1 MVELCWEVLASAQGE
16 KCLDVV
22 ALVQKSGR
30 ILDIRCHL
38 KEEGFK
44 VDKLTDSEV
53 SILFFALN
61 GILVMVDDKS
71 SFQYV
76 TLSIEELRN
85 MSAVGYL
92 LPPDEKSNTTNI
104 LKFNSLDVINKYL
117 KEGRFHFIKLV
128 PLEEPLE
135 RGTFIAKP
143 TGMRNYPKALG
154 HKFYSMLCLNNTH
167 AFYTR
172 LIYDN
177 NVKIMAGGS
186 VYEAKRISRIAK
198 SSFMVTGYFK
208 FFDICDKV
216 VSVPIWSLEGYE
228 KEPENSIVSALQN
241 GVCKYKNSYVTT
253 NHEIL
258 QRYYGVD
265 YIRELETY
273 SVRCR
278 MALEELY
285 ANYSYKT
292 MEHIQEYYD
301 IREGRTLDGFA
312 HYLQDEIKKG
322 NSQGSNCIV
331 ARSLTPVGQIKTGH
345 KSYYVTINLDSIKE
359 LEIVEDYTKL
369 MPKVFTF
376 TAISGTAG
384 LKTVTI
390 HSTEATAYEKAKKV
404 FEDKYGK
411 IARFVSLCDS
421 IDWCL
426 VKGKT
431 VVRFSANQVA
441 DLTTELKKGYSQNF
455 LNWFR
460 VLSDILTVYN
470 YNYNIFEPCAK
481 YLFANKLSKKSK
493 AENLDEITV
502 SECLIDLIELMTD
515 SEAAQKELETAYTD
529 IAYKSAYKLWKY
541 YNESP
546 KRVQEAIK
554 TENGLISTDFADF
567 KVDKTGDKLSSKVRL
582 KFKGQYL
589 GVKCF
594 KEEEPYKAFK

>member
-1 MVELCWEVLASAQGE
+1 MVELVWEVLASAQGE

-44 VDKLTDSEV
+44 VDKLTDLEV

-76 TLSIEELRN
+76 TLSLNELKN
-85 MSAVGYL
+85 MHYLGYL
-92 LPPDEKSNTTNI
+92 LPPDEKSNTTSI

-128 PLEEPLE
+128 PLEDALE
-135 RGTFIAKP
+135 RGAFIAKP

-172 LIYDN
+172 LTHDS
-177 NVKIMAGGS
+177 NVKIMVGGS
-186 VYEAKRISRIAK
+186 VYEAKRVSGVAK
-198 SSFMVTGYFK
+198 SSFSATGYFK
-208 FFDICDKV
+208 FYDICDKV

-228 KEPENSIVSALQN
+228 LEPENSVVSALQN

-253 NHEIL
+253 NHKIL
-258 QRYYGVD
+258 EQYYGVD

-278 MALEELY
+278 MALEEMY
-285 ANYSYKT
+285 TSYSYKT
-292 MEHIQEYYD
+292 MEQVQEYYN
-301 IREGRTLDGFA
+301 IREGRTLDGFI

-322 NSQGSNCIV
+322 KSQGSNCIV
-331 ARSLTPVGQIKTGH
+331 ARSLTPIGQIKTGH

-359 LEIVEDYTKL
+359 LEIIEDYTKL

-411 IARFVSLCDS
+411 IMRFISLYDS

-426 VKGKT
+426 VKGKI
-431 VVRFSANQVA
+431 VARFSAGQIA
-441 DLTTELKKGYSQNF
+441 DLTTELKNGYSQNF

-481 YLFANKLSKKSK
+481 YLFANKLSKKAK
-493 AENLDEITV
+493 AENLNEIIV
-502 SECLIDLIELMTD
+502 VECLIDLLELMTD
-515 SEAAQKELETAYTD
+515 SEAVSKELETAYED
-529 IAYKSAYKLWKY
+529 ISYKSAYKLWKY
-541 YNESP
+541 YNDNP
-546 KRVQEAIK
+546 DRIKEASK
-554 TENGLISTDFADF
+554 TENGVISTDFADF
-567 KVDKTGDKLSSKVRL
+567 KVDKTGNKLSSKVRL

-594 KEEEPYKAFK
+594 KAEEPYKTFK